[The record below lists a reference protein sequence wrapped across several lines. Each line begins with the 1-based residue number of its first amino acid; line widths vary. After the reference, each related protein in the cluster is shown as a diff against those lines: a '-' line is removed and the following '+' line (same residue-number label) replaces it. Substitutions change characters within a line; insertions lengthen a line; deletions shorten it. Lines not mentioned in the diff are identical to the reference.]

1 MKFPNSINICEVGP
15 RDGLQ
20 NEASIL
26 SIEEKVELIERA
38 IDAGYKTIEI
48 GSLVHPKAIPS
59 LADTE
64 SVFKHLSLRDGVEFR
79 VLVTNLKGVE
89 RAVNA
94 GIRKVKL
101 TVSASESHNLSNFNR
116 STMETIGQFEEC
128 IRFARDHEIEVSAA
142 ISTAF
147 GCPFEGAITMA
158 KIEPIIKR
166 FIELG
171 INEISLS
178 DTTGMANP
186 REVYEKCDYVIKQ
199 YPEIK
204 WNLHFHN
211 TRDMGLSNVLS
222 AMDAGV
228 VNFDAAFSGIGG
240 CPYAPGATGNLC
252 SEDLVH
258 MCENMGISTG
268 VNLDK
273 AIELASRVSEMLG
286 HKTESFM
293 LRAGKSS
300 DLIKEKPTRQKN
312 G

>member
-1 MKFPNSINICEVGP
+1 MKFPEFINICEVGP

-20 NEASIL
+20 NEATIL
-26 SIEEKVELIERA
+26 SVEDKVELIERA
-38 IDAGYKTIEI
+38 VDAGYKTIEI

-64 SVFKHLSLRDGVEFR
+64 EVFKRLKLHEDIEYRA
-79 VLVTNLKGVE
+79 LVTNLRGVQ

-94 GIRKVKL
+94 GVQKVKL

-116 STMETIGQFEEC
+116 STMETIDQFKAC
-128 IRFARDHEIEVSAA
+128 ISFASENNIEVSAA

-147 GCPFEGAITMA
+147 GCPFEGSIS
-158 KIEPIIKR
+158 IERIESVIEKL
-166 FIELG
+166 IELG
-171 INEISLS
+171 VNEISLS

-186 REVYEKCDYVIKQ
+186 RDVYEKCNYMIIH

-211 TRDMGLSNVLS
+211 TRDMGLANVLA
-222 AMDAGV
+222 AMNAGI

-258 MCENMGISTG
+258 MCENMGIKTG
-268 VNLDK
+268 VDIDK
-273 AIELASRVSEMLG
+273 AIQLAKRVREMIG
-286 HKTESFM
+286 HSTESYM

-300 DLIKEKPTRQKN
+300 DLIKEKPVRQIN
-312 G
+312 E